1 MYEIQLT
8 SLAKEDL
15 ILATSYISY
24 ILKAPATAGK
34 LLDTIEHEVEALSE
48 NPYMFSTSRD
58 ENLAHRGIRHF
69 SVKNYMLFYTI
80 KEETKTVTVLRFLH
94 ARRNWIQLLGHPS
107 L

>member
-34 LLDTIEHEVEALSE
+34 LLDTIEHEVEALMKAPSC
-48 NPYMFSTSRD
+48 
-58 ENLAHRGIRHF
+58 
-69 SVKNYMLFYTI
+69 KN
-80 KEETKTVTVLRFLH
+80 
-94 ARRNWIQLLGHPS
+94 
-107 L
+107 